1 MSKMT
6 RFKYGLPLAAAT
18 LLSASPGNAALTWN
32 LAPSGTGAWD
42 WTFTPQGFFTYSSG
56 TMEDYYGQ
64 SVNDLSLTSFPWN
77 PAAPECIELS
87 TAPGLE
93 TANPDT
99 RIWIEGSA
107 TNPTGHH
114 CVPGSCSINDDFNG
128 TLQSKARIWL
138 PGSAVGQTVEI
149 FIEPYSPSGD
159 GDTFNLIVTRRDL
172 TQAQCTTGQTTIPWA
187 VYNSG
192 SQITLSPN
200 AT

>member
-1 MSKMT
+1 MIK
-6 RFKYGLPLAAAT
+6 FKYGLPLVAAA

-42 WTFTPQGFFTYSSG
+42 WTFTPQGFFYYSSPVEATGG
-56 TMEDYYGQ
+56 TGQ
-64 SVNDLSLTSFPWN
+64 TVQTLQWTSFPWS

-93 TANPDT
+93 TPNPDT
-99 RIWIEGSA
+99 RIWIAGTA
-107 TNPTGHH
+107 TNPTGHT
-114 CVPGSCSINDDFNG
+114 CIDGNCSINDDFGG

-159 GDTFNLIVTRRDL
+159 TDSFNLIVTRRDL
-172 TQAQCTTGQTTIPWA
+172 TQVQCTTGQTTIPWA
-187 VYNSG
+187 VYGGNLN
-192 SQITLSPN
+192 ITLSPN